1 MPTWAGRCRILFV
14 VFVCLASHVIRPGWF
29 RCMAVVGS
37 RIALLGVGRIT
48 KFHFLDM
55 NNPGSRSG
63 VAFHFIVYGPQ
74 LPDNLER
81 ALIEGTPFLVLP
93 WDAFWNEDPHARS
106 RGIAG
111 RPGPYVI
118 SIFSST
124 NGVAGVFSRAVESG
138 AEIVQQ
144 GRSKR
149 VLLVSRVRRVAVE
162 QVGW

>member
-1 MPTWAGRCRILFV
+1 
-14 VFVCLASHVIRPGWF
+14 
-29 RCMAVVGS
+29 MAVVGN
-37 RIALLGVGRIT
+37 RIALLGVRRMT

-63 VAFHFIVYGPQ
+63 VAFYFIVYGAQ
-74 LPDNLER
+74 LHYNLER
-81 ALIEGTPFLVLP
+81 ALIDGTPFLVLP
-93 WDAFWNEDPHARS
+93 WDAFWDENPLARS

-118 SIFSST
+118 SIFSPT
-124 NGVAGVFSRAVESG
+124 NGVAGVFSRTVEFS

-149 VLLVSRVRRVAVE
+149 ELLVSRVRRVAVE